1 MTYSIAAADQTTREV
16 GGAGTSCLGGQDV
29 YVIYTALPGRG
40 VVHAQARY
48 SVPAKQRAA
57 ELLGSGDAPAD
68 IIAAITQT
76 SFDPGS
82 AERQYGIVDVSGA
95 AAGFTG
101 NAAMPYAEDRQGT
114 VGSFTYSV
122 QGNILTSAKVLDQ
135 AASAFKAGGCD
146 LAERLMSALEAGAA
160 GGEGDNRCTPDG
172 IPADSAFLQ
181 VEAPS
186 GAAGEYLALRV
197 ESSGNDDPLP
207 LLRAQLEAWRGD
219 NPCPAPMQPG
229 ESSAGSGGMTGSGGI
244 ASGGATAGT
253 AAAPA
258 NSGEG
263 DGCGCRI
270 TAREADFASGLLLG
284 SLLVV
289 ALGRRRA
296 TAR

>member
-1 MTYSIAAADQTTREV
+1 VTYSIAAADQTTHEV
-16 GGAGTSCLGGQDV
+16 GAAGTSCLSGQDV

-40 VVHAQARY
+40 VLLAQARY
-48 SVPAKQRAA
+48 SVAAKQRAA
-57 ELLGSGDAPAD
+57 ELLGSGDTPAD

-76 SFDPGS
+76 SFDAGS
-82 AERQYGIVDVSGA
+82 AERQYGIVDVTGA

-114 VGSFTYSV
+114 VGSLSYSV

-135 AASAFKAGGCD
+135 AASAFQAGGCD
-146 LAERLMSALEAGAA
+146 LPERLMSALEAGAA

-186 GAAGEYLALRV
+186 GSPGGYLALRV
-197 ESSGNDDPLP
+197 QSSGNEDPLP
-207 LLRAQLEAWRGD
+207 LLRAQLEDWRGGH
-219 NPCPAPMQPG
+219 PCPTPMQPSDPIG
-229 ESSAGSGGMTGSGGI
+229 GSGGI
-244 ASGGATAGT
+244 AGGSGTAGT
-253 AAAPA
+253 ATAPA
-258 NSGEG
+258 NNDEPE
-263 DGCGCRI
+263 GCGCRL
-270 TAREADFASGLLLG
+270 AVRETDFAPWLLLG

-296 TAR
+296 AR